1 MLHRRCQP
9 RLLTLPDGSHSEA
22 GPAAFPGPTFDKAVS
37 SNQAGVSQHA
47 VLRDTTGSR
56 EKGHGRRQRSVGLS
70 EEATLSHVGETEEG
84 VQGAGRRK
92 QQGWRKQGRDG
103 EAAEK
108 AGSEEERPG
117 PQVPQEGLGA
127 PACSPGT
134 SPNLP
139 LSLPRATLLL
149 LTCLLRSWCPALGVK
164 VTGHENSEHL
174 TQGHV

>member
-1 MLHRRCQP
+1 MLRRRCQP

-47 VLRDTTGSR
+47 VLHDTTGSR

-117 PQVPQEGLGA
+117 PAGSSGGA
-127 PACSPGT
+127 GSPGLLARD
-134 SPNLP
+134 LP
-139 LSLPRATLLL
+139 QPPAQPPAGHAAPPYLSAQKLVSGP
-149 LTCLLRSWCPALGVK
+149 W
-164 VTGHENSEHL
+164 SESH
-174 TQGHV
+174 GA